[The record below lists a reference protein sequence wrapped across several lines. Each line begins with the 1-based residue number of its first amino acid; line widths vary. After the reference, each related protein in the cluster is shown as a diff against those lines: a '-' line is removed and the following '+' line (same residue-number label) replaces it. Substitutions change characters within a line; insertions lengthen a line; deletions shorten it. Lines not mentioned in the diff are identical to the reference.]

1 MFKKKSEKIHKA
13 LQSKVYS
20 YLVKNEDVYCDARVG
35 NQSYFV
41 TENRVIVLFSASHKC
56 RGVNCKSYNYSE
68 MLDVQYLD
76 TTTKRIPFDTINVKL
91 NGGMFNTNVHFT
103 LPQDVART
111 LYGFI
116 INYKN

>member
-1 MFKKKSEKIHKA
+1 
-13 LQSKVYS
+13 
-20 YLVKNEDVYCDARVG
+20 
-35 NQSYFV
+35 
-41 TENRVIVLFSASHKC
+41 
-56 RGVNCKSYNYSE
+56 